1 MSLCTYLKI
10 HPCELTEFLLRNL
23 TYQSRSPIQPS
34 LHPNCHHHIVYTKF
48 IIKVLYLPHC
58 TREVWHC
65 QNLNVDLIR
74 QSINEFDWNRVFAN
88 KHVDEK
94 VLIFNKKALNIL
106 INFIS
111 Q

>member
-1 MSLCTYLKI
+1 MSLRTYLKI
-10 HPCELTEFLLRNL
+10 HPCELTEFLMRNL
-23 TYQSRSPIQPS
+23 IYKSRSRIQPS
-34 LHPNCHHHIVYTKF
+34 LHPNRHHHISYTNF
-48 IIKVLYLPHC
+48 IIKVFYLPHY
-58 TREVWHC
+58 TREVWHY
-65 QNLNVDLIR
+65 QDLNVDLIR
-74 QSINEFDWNRVFAN
+74 RSINEFDWDRAFAN